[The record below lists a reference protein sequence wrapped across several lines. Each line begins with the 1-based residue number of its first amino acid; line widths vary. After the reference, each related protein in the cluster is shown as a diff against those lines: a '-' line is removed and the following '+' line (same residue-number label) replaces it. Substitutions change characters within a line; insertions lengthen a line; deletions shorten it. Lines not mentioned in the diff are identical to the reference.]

1 MEHLKPW
8 HELALDTEHREVHFT
23 LGGFFTLD
31 EMKSF
36 VREMDQLALTLITT
50 GPTMKGLGD
59 LRNLVPQRA
68 EVAEFTRSH
77 LVTAQKAGLTHVAIM
92 APPLVRMQY
101 RRLSEGLEVGFFD
114 DKPEALAWLRG

>member
-1 MEHLKPW
+1 M
-8 HELALDTEHREVHFT
+8 HFT